1 MSATSRLCQRVA
13 QRAGD
18 VDDDE
23 EDEVGETRA
32 AGGGAAARD
41 EADAAVV
48 KSISD
53 MALAGLS
60 SVDPTA
66 NL

>member
-1 MSATSRLCQRVA
+1 MDRARVA
-13 QRAGD
+13 ERAGEL
-18 VDDDE
+18 DDDK
-23 EDEVGETRA
+23 EDDVNGLRA

-41 EADAAVV
+41 EAGAAVV

>member
-1 MSATSRLCQRVA
+1 MNNRQQADRARVA
-13 QRAGD
+13 KRAGD

-23 EDEVGETRA
+23 GDEVDETRA

-41 EADAAVV
+41 EAGAAVV

-53 MALAGLS
+53 MVLARPL
-60 SVDPTA
+60 
-66 NL
+66 